1 MKIMTILS
9 DLQIIEQRLEKEGD
23 TPAIRKAFWRIVGKI
38 KRIPLNEVSDE
49 TVSKTTEIRNQLF
62 KHKVLLGVGKGLVVF
77 FIIAHLAFLGFLWTL
92 LYFDTVISMVIVLPP
107 LLLLLLL
114 NAVILLL
121 TIVVIYGVYP
131 WGRFLGGV
139 IARVKFDGFYRY
151 SPGELGLKIEYS
163 SYLRTTQS
171 HRKWVFGFPIIL
183 VFGYLLVLLMIAW
196 FLNSAGMWAPLILVL
211 CFGIF
216 YLAIYYKKTGE
227 LYRFMRE
234 FKIERELKAKK
245 GVQTK

>member
-1 MKIMTILS
+1 MTISS
-9 DLQIIEQRLEKEGD
+9 DLQSIEQQLKQDGD
-23 TPAIRKAFWRIVGKI
+23 TPQVRKVFWRTVGKI
-38 KRIPLNEVSDE
+38 KRLPPNELSDE
-49 TVSKTTEIRNQLF
+49 TINKATEIRNQLF
-62 KHKVLLGVGKGLVVF
+62 KQKVVLGVGKGLVIF
-77 FIIAHLAFLGFLWTL
+77 FILAHLAFFCFLWTL
-92 LYFDTVISMVIVLPP
+92 LYFENVISMIIVLPP
-107 LLLLLLL
+107 LFLLILL

-121 TIVVIYGVYP
+121 TVLVAYGVYP

-183 VFGYLLVLLMIAW
+183 VFGYLFLLLIVAW
-196 FLNSAGMWAPLILVL
+196 VVNLAGIWAPLILVVG
-211 CFGIF
+211 FGFF
-216 YLAIYYKKTGE
+216 YLAIYYMKTGE

-234 FKIERELKAKK
+234 VRIERELKAKK
-245 GVQTK
+245 KEGKGAN